1 MFLPTHPSTL
11 APFSESVQ
19 VCSVESFCSHS
30 WTSWQNVHSLVT
42 WPYTHLSSWCKAIS
56 ISLACQH
63 WVLCKS
69 LAYSYPEN
77 YQAIFKATRAAS
89 FFSNK
94 NHPRATA
101 QLFFYFKAVCFLFTV
116 LQRVTAWIHWWYLSV
131 GPLIIFN
138 PVSMKTKTI
147 PGSVY
152 PYVRV
157 CKPRSRVL
165 FPPQGKYST

>member
-19 VCSVESFCSHS
+19 VCSVESFCGHS

-56 ISLACQH
+56 ISLVCQH

-77 YQAIFKATRAAS
+77 YQAIFKATRTAL
-89 FFSNK
+89 FLSNK

-101 QLFFYFKAVCFLFTV
+101 QLFLFQSCV
-116 LQRVTAWIHWWYLSV
+116 
-131 GPLIIFN
+131 F
-138 PVSMKTKTI
+138 
-147 PGSVY
+147 SVY
-152 PYVRV
+152 SATACNSLNSLVIPLCRASHYFQPRFHEDKNDPWV
-157 CKPRSRVL
+157 CISIC
-165 FPPQGKYST
+165 